1 MAIGQSKLHEMMRR
15 RLLLSE
21 SLVWVNTFDS
31 NLKLKILDWIR
42 DDQLTQRG
50 VDSDGDIIGLYSLT
64 TSFINPRKSFNTHFT
79 LNDTGDFYRS
89 MFVKV
94 FLDRILI
101 DANSNSFS
109 EMTQQEWFTD
119 KILGLTDGNIELLR
133 IEVKKGYTEAI
144 RKALLRD

>member
-21 SLVWVNTFDS
+21 SLVWVNAFDS
-31 NLKLKILDWIR
+31 NLKLKILEWIR

-50 VDSDGDIIGLYSLT
+50 VDSDGDIIGFYSLT

-94 FLDRILI
+94 FIDRILI

-133 IEVKKGYTEAI
+133 IEVKESYIKAI

>member
-21 SLVWVNTFDS
+21 SLVWVNAFDS
-31 NLKLKILDWIR
+31 NLKLKILEWIR

-50 VDSDGDIIGLYSLT
+50 VDSDGDIIGFYSLT

-94 FLDRILI
+94 FIDRILI

-133 IEVKKGYTEAI
+133 IEVKESYIKAI
-144 RKALLRD
+144 RKVLLGN

>member
-1 MAIGQSKLHEMMRR
+1 M
-15 RLLLSE
+15 
-21 SLVWVNTFDS
+21 
-31 NLKLKILDWIR
+31 
-42 DDQLTQRG
+42 
-50 VDSDGDIIGLYSLT
+50 T

-79 LNDTGDFYRS
+79 LNNEGDFYRS

-133 IEVKKGYTEAI
+133 IEVKESYIKAI
-144 RKALLRD
+144 RKVLLGN

>member
-21 SLVWVNTFDS
+21 SLVWVNAFDS
-31 NLKLKILDWIR
+31 NLKLKILEWIR

-50 VDSDGDIIGLYSLT
+50 VDSDGDIIGFYSLT

-94 FLDRILI
+94 FIDRILI

-133 IEVKKGYTEAI
+133 IEVKESYIKAI
-144 RKALLRD
+144 RKALLGN